1 MGKAL
6 LLIVTATALFG
17 GASLFQTQESASETR
32 RAQASYQE
40 EVLARE
46 IARSAYNV
54 TVALARDAGAD
65 LNEAQARINGRTS
78 DGRPD
83 PFGRKTGSHQ
93 GGTYEARATVK
104 DGHALDLHVT
114 GYYGTASH
122 TINEEHRIQVLTVKQ
137 PSTLTVE
144 FIESMAG
151 YCSSVWLE
159 RLIPVAARQTG
170 DPVDTDGDGY
180 VALDPVM
187 IFTPGN
193 GRDGSRETFSET
205 LQTGTRLNFFIGV
218 DKNCSEE
225 GVYAATYDASDYD
238 HSHYALNDYE
248 PYVTVTEESIW
259 AMVEQH
265 PTDDQRWRIGW
276 EDQRRTEWD
285 DPDLNK
291 ARSSSLQ
298 KTKIE
303 GYDGDGWPTTN
314 AEGYRALRDYGSR
327 PDFSDQVV
335 EVTLTPLPGS
345 PSEEP
350 A

>member
-65 LNEAQARINGRTS
+65 LDEALARINGRTS
-78 DGRPD
+78 AGQPD
-83 PFGRKTGSHQ
+83 AFGRMTGGHQ
-93 GGTYEARATVK
+93 GGTYEARATLK

-114 GYYGTASH
+114 GVYGEAQH

-151 YCSSVWLE
+151 YCSAVWLE
-159 RLIPVAARQTG
+159 RLIPTSTRKPG
-170 DPVDTDGDGY
+170 DPQDTDGDGY

-187 IFTPGN
+187 LFAPGN
-193 GRDGSRETFSET
+193 RRDGAQERYNNT
-205 LQTGTRLNFFIGV
+205 LEVGTRLNFFIAV

-225 GVYAATYDASDYD
+225 GVWTATFDPSTFD
-238 HSHYALNDYE
+238 HTHRALNEYE

-265 PTDDQRWRIGW
+265 PEDDQRWRIGW
-276 EDQRRTEWD
+276 EDQHRTAWD
-285 DPDLNK
+285 DPDLTK
-291 ARSSSLQ
+291 PRSSSLQ

-303 GYDGDGWPTTN
+303 GYDGNGWPTNN
-314 AEGYRALRDYGSR
+314 AQGYRALRDYGSR
-327 PDFSDQVV
+327 PDFSDQVI

-345 PSEEP
+345 PDEEL

>member
-17 GASLFQTQESASETR
+17 GASLYQTQESATETR

-65 LNEAQARINGRTS
+65 LDEALARVNGRTS
-78 DGRPD
+78 AGLPD
-83 PFGRKTGSHQ
+83 PFGRTTGSHQ
-93 GGTYEARATVK
+93 GGTYEARATLK

-114 GYYGTASH
+114 GVYGHASH

-159 RLIPVAARQTG
+159 RLIPVETRQDG

-180 VALDPVM
+180 VALAPVM

-193 GRDGSRETFSET
+193 GRDGSREDFSET
-205 LQTGTRLNFFIGV
+205 LATGTRLNFFIGV

-225 GVYAATYDASDYD
+225 GQFAATYDASIYD

-276 EDQRRTEWD
+276 EDQHRTEWD
-285 DPDLNK
+285 DPDLTK
-291 ARSSSLQ
+291 DRASSLQ

-303 GYDGDGWPTTN
+303 GYDGLGWPAN
-314 AEGYRALRDYGSR
+314 DAEGYRALRDYGSR
-327 PDFSDQVV
+327 PDFSDQVI
-335 EVTLTPLPGS
+335 EVTLTPTPDPLGEDS
-345 PSEEP
+345 